1 MTGRP
6 LLHVEE
12 HAGHGPHLLL
22 VHGFLS
28 SRANWLPNLPA
39 LAEVTRPTVVELWA
53 HGRSPAPTEDR
64 WYEVDAY
71 VEAFEEVR
79 RRIGC
84 ERWFICGHSLG
95 ASLTLRYAL
104 THPERIIGHVLM
116 NSSSAAAPA
125 PWTVANRHRFEAE
138 AAALASGGVDA
149 IRSSRLYPGRVRGL
163 SPEVADA
170 LHRDAERHDGPGLS
184 RTVLTTSIGSSSH
197 ARLDQNTVP
206 TLLVV
211 GRREQAFEPVR
222 RELEQALPQLEVV
235 EVEAGHAVN
244 LEATTSFDRAV
255 TDFVV
260 SRSGDDETRDET
272 RGGQTK

>member
-1 MTGRP
+1 MTDRP

-12 HAGHGPHLLL
+12 HPGHGPHLLL

-28 SRANWLPNLPA
+28 SRANWLPNLAA

-64 WYEVDAY
+64 WYEVDTY

-84 ERWFICGHSLG
+84 EQWIVCGHSLG
-95 ASLTLRYAL
+95 AALTLRYAL
-104 THPERIIGHVLM
+104 THPERIIGHVMM

-125 PWTVANRHRFEAE
+125 PWTVANRHRFEEE

-149 IRSSRLYPGRVRGL
+149 IRSSRLYPGRVRGI
-163 SPEVADA
+163 PPDVADA
-170 LHRDAERHDGPGLS
+170 LHHDADRHDGVGLS
-184 RTVLTTSIGSSSH
+184 RTVLTTSLGSSSRS
-197 ARLDQNTVP
+197 RLAQNTVP

-211 GRREQAFEPVR
+211 GRRERAFDAVR
-222 RELEQALPQLEVV
+222 LELEKALPRLEVV

-244 LEATTSFDRAV
+244 LEAPAAFDRAV
-255 TDFVV
+255 TDFVATLG
-260 SRSGDDETRDET
+260 GDDETRGD
-272 RGGQTK
+272 QTK